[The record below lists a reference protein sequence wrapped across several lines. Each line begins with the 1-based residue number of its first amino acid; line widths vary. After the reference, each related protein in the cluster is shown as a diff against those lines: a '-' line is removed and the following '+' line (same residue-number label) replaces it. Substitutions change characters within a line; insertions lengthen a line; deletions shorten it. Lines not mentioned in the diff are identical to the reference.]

1 MNYFGNYEK
10 DYLLSDMEAFLED
23 HPVSELLEVVAAA
36 VSIEECRRE
45 RE

>member
-1 MNYFGNYEK
+1 MSYFGNYEK
-10 DYLLSDMEAFLED
+10 DNLLSDMVAFLED
-23 HPVSELLEVVAAA
+23 HPISELLEIVEAA